1 MEMKQNIFFRLGLFI
16 IPVVFF
22 LGQGCKS
29 QKSKEEVILGT
40 WKAHWETKAD
50 ENLPGIDGES
60 LKMNGEIQFMKD
72 GKVEIS
78 AFGFDGCIF
87 SDDTL
92 NNILNWKLDDTI
104 LRFIDKA
111 DDHGL
116 PYSINEFSADRLH
129 LTLLEDINLTLVR
142 N

>member
-1 MEMKQNIFFRLGLFI
+1 MKQDIFLRLS
-16 IPVVFF
+16 IPILSILLIFVY
-22 LGQGCKS
+22 GCGTKMT
-29 QKSKEEVILGT
+29 QEEEILGE

-50 ENLPGIDGES
+50 ESMPDLGAENLI
-60 LKMNGEIQFMKD
+60 MNGVITFMEN

-78 AFGFDGCIF
+78 AFGYDGCIF

-92 NNILNWKLDDTI
+92 KNILNWKIEETE
-104 LRFIDKA
+104 LRFIDSG

-116 PYSINEFSADRLH
+116 PYTINKFSSDELH
-129 LTLLEDINLTLVR
+129 LTLLEDISLTLIR

>member
-1 MEMKQNIFFRLGLFI
+1 MEMKQNIFFRLSTVITLFI
-16 IPVVFF
+16 ILFS
-22 LGQGCKS
+22 LGCS
-29 QKSKEEVILGT
+29 SNRPKEEIIIGK

-50 ENLPGIDGES
+50 ESLPGIDGES
-60 LKMNGEIQFMKD
+60 LKMNGEFQFMEN

-78 AFGFDGCIF
+78 AFGFEGCIF

-92 NNILNWKLDDTI
+92 YNILNWKLDDTV
-104 LRFIDKA
+104 LRFIDKD

-116 PYSINEFSADRLH
+116 PYAINEFTNNKLH
-129 LTLLEDINLTLVR
+129 LILLEDINLTLSR